1 MLKKVS
7 YAAGIAVLLVCIFA
21 FPSSVSTAEPNR
33 REQMQLTSLLKKSDL
48 AEGSRYAIVNQIANN
63 MLSANDYQSA
73 VLFLTDWVQK
83 HPDDAYNSY
92 WLLMTGYAYLSMQAE
107 PFAEY
112 YFDRILRH
120 YPDLLVKGRSVH
132 FLCLKNLIRISKT
145 SSTRIAYFNEMI
157 NRFPSEVSVTE
168 LYYRRALEYE
178 KDSEWEAALRSF
190 AQFLEQPDAPTIQ
203 IAGEPNAY
211 SDARRLVDFNNSSKD
226 WTFESLDALVTA
238 VKTAITRYD
247 WRALDSYCAKINF
260 FYMSWTQDENDPN
273 SQKEFSLRVYM
284 RGQRISFSDKIE
296 QGTTPNEAYLRTWG
310 WTPYS
315 PAWYLYFRKVD
326 FPIDPDING
335 NWEWAGIY
343 MGERLL

>member
-1 MLKKVS
+1 
-7 YAAGIAVLLVCIFA
+7 
-21 FPSSVSTAEPNR
+21 
-33 REQMQLTSLLKKSDL
+33 
-48 AEGSRYAIVNQIANN
+48 
-63 MLSANDYQSA
+63 
-73 VLFLTDWVQK
+73 
-83 HPDDAYNSY
+83 
-92 WLLMTGYAYLSMQAE
+92 MTGYAYLSMSAE

-211 SDARRLVDFNNSSKD
+211 SDARRLVSQNCDHALRLESARQLLRKD
-226 WTFESLDALVTA
+226 QLFLYVVDAGR
-238 VKTAITRYD
+238 KR
-247 WRALDSYCAKINF
+247 SEFAKRI
-260 FYMSWTQDENDPN
+260 
-273 SQKEFSLRVYM
+273 FSARVYA
-284 RGQRISFSDKIE
+284 RA
-296 QGTTPNEAYLRTWG
+296 AY
-310 WTPYS
+310 
-315 PAWYLYFRKVD
+315 FVQ
-326 FPIDPDING
+326 
-335 NWEWAGIY
+335 
-343 MGERLL
+343 